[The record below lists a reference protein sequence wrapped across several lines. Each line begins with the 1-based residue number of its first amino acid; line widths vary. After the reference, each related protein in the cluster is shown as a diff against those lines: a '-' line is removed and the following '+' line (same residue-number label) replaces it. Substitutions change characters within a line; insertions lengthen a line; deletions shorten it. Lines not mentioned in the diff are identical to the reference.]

1 VSTPIVTTERADA
14 SVDTARFLFGKRR
27 ERPGRRKSKA
37 PYFLIIPAVV
47 ALIVGTG
54 YPVIWQTLTS
64 FREYGLAQQFGKPAP
79 FVGLQNYVDLLTGPD
94 FWTIV
99 LRSVVFCLVTA
110 AATMVLGIGVALVM
124 RAVSTVPRVI
134 LQISL
139 LLAWAMPVVAQ
150 MTVWTWLVDDRNGI
164 LNYVLSKIPGVDM
177 IGHNWLVNP
186 LSFFAVASVII
197 TWASVPFVAF
207 SIYAAFTTVGDEVL
221 EASALDGASKGQQL
235 RQIILPIIRP
245 VLAIVLLL
253 QLIWDLRVFSQIKL
267 LQDAGSFGSQYD
279 LLGTY
284 IYKLGTGTQDFGT
297 ASAAA
302 LIVLFLTL
310 GLSWVY
316 IRRML
321 KEDADS

>member
-1 VSTPIVTTERADA
+1 MSTPIVTTERADA

-197 TWASVPFVAF
+197 TWARTRCASSASGTVTVKPEITRWRLSRSMRLCTVVRDRPSARASSAVEARASSRSRASSARSVVSSVGVVISMVKTIRYAEVWTAF
-207 SIYAAFTTVGDEVL
+207 
-221 EASALDGASKGQQL
+221 
-235 RQIILPIIRP
+235 R
-245 VLAIVLLL
+245 
-253 QLIWDLRVFSQIKL
+253 
-267 LQDAGSFGSQYD
+267 
-279 LLGTY
+279 
-284 IYKLGTGTQDFGT
+284 
-297 ASAAA
+297 
-302 LIVLFLTL
+302 
-310 GLSWVY
+310 LSDRCY
-316 IRRML
+316 LHRSGR
-321 KEDADS
+321 EFPQC